1 MGLELCG
8 WHRLKLWSKNQMRT
22 SILGIIVSAAVGLF
36 AFVGVASPAG
46 AGTAI
51 IFGSGVWDSSALD
64 SKPFSAPNSLF
75 AFVFVLPNPIATNP
89 STDGADFEWILAQNG
104 KILDTFL
111 SPKVDVQFFPVGV
124 QGGLFD
130 LDSPGKDVVSFYGP
144 DIGTSLTILQ
154 GRYPATLSMEDSP
167 PIAGTGTVNVIV
179 SPQDLTPLEITAF
192 EAGLDLNALAG
203 VVPESS
209 TWVMMAL
216 GFAALAFAG
225 YRARRRIAPS
235 RSTIAAS
242 SHR

>member
-1 MGLELCG
+1 
-8 WHRLKLWSKNQMRT
+8 MRT

-36 AFVGVASPAG
+36 ACVGVASPAG

-64 SKPFSAPNSLF
+64 SKPFSAPSSSF
-75 AFVFVLPNPIATNP
+75 AFVFVLPDPIGTNP
-89 STDGADFEWILAQNG
+89 SQGTDFEWILAQNRT
-104 KILDTFL
+104 IIDTFL
-111 SPKVDVQFFPVGV
+111 SPKVDVTFFPVGV
-124 QGGLFD
+124 LGGLFD
-130 LDSPGKDVVSFYGP
+130 LSSPGKDVVSFYGP

-179 SPQDLTPLEITAF
+179 SPLDLTPQEITAF
-192 EAGLDLNALAG
+192 EAGLDLSALAG

-209 TWVMMAL
+209 TWVMMIL
-216 GFAALAFAG
+216 GFAGLAFAG

-235 RSTIAAS
+235 TSQIRRSLGSAS
-242 SHR
+242 

>member
-1 MGLELCG
+1 
-8 WHRLKLWSKNQMRT
+8 MRT

-64 SKPFSAPNSLF
+64 SKPFSAPNSQF
-75 AFVFVLPNPIATNP
+75 AFFFVLPNPIASA
-89 STDGADFEWILAQNG
+89 STDGTDFEWILAQNG
-104 KILDTFL
+104 KIVDTFL
-111 SPKVDVQFFPVGV
+111 SPNVAVQFFSVGV
-124 QGGLFD
+124 LGGLFD
-130 LDSPGKDVVSFYGP
+130 LDAPGKDVVSFYGP

-179 SPQDLTPLEITAF
+179 SPLDLTPQEITAF
-192 EAGLDLNALAG
+192 EAGLDLSALAG

-209 TWVMMAL
+209 TWVMMIL
-216 GFAALAFAG
+216 GFAGLAFAG
-225 YRARRRIAPS
+225 YRSS
-235 RSTIAAS
+235 RKAAMVTI
-242 SHR
+242 